1 MKTPLAETTHST
13 KTMTSKKV
21 LSLDLETYSDVDI
34 KLGVYRYVDTP
45 NFRIML
51 CAYAFDDDPVQC
63 VDLASGE
70 QIPPEVR
77 GALTDPDIE
86 VHAFNATFERVCLS
100 KHFNVHI
107 KPDNWWCT
115 QAHAKMYGL
124 PASLDK
130 VAQVLELEEQK
141 DKAGVYLINYFSKP
155 CKPTK
160 TNGGRTRN
168 LPAHAPEKWELFKK
182 YCAQDV
188 NTERAISHYLDE
200 HYSRKL
206 DAEKRNYRINEEI
219 NDRGILID
227 QKLCEAVVDYNNA
240 FAWKALQRSRE
251 LTGLENPNSLSQL
264 KNWLDDHG
272 VNTEGGITKDT
283 VPDMIASV
291 TDPAV
296 REVLQIRADTSK
308 SSVKKYEMML
318 NCMCSDGRA
327 HGVMNYYG
335 ANRTGRYAGR
345 LIQVQNLPRNYMP
358 ELGEIREIV
367 KQEDWEYIECMYDDP
382 QDIFRQLI
390 RTALIAPDGK
400 TFAVADYSAIEART
414 VAWLSGEQWV
424 LDVFAE
430 GKDIYCETAS
440 QAFGVPVEKHGVN
453 SHLRQRGKVMV
464 LALGY
469 GGSISAMRAMD
480 TAKILIDEPDEEIL
494 DMVDRWR
501 KTNPHIVRFWRDAE
515 RCAKKAISTGVTETL
530 RNMKFKYR
538 YGNLFIQLPS
548 GRWLTYF
555 KADLD
560 DNGDITY
567 YGVSDRTQWGK
578 LKTWGGKLVENITQA
593 VARDC
598 IADSLVALIDA
609 GFNPVF
615 HVHDE
620 IICEIPKN
628 QSAEKLK
635 EMEQI
640 MSANNGVWDKGLL
653 HPAPGFTTDYY
664 LKD

>member
-1 MKTPLAETTHST
+1 
-13 KTMTSKKV
+13 MTSKKV
-21 LSLDLETYSDVDI
+21 LSLDLETFSDVDI
-34 KLGVYRYVDTP
+34 KHGVYRYVDTD
-45 NFRIML
+45 NFHILL

-70 QIPPEVR
+70 EIPPEVAS
-77 GALTDPDIE
+77 ALTDPDIE

-100 KHFNVHI
+100 KHLRI
-107 KPDNWWCT
+107 AIPPDNWWCT

-130 VAQVLELEEQK
+130 VAKVLDLEEQK

-160 TNGGRTRN
+160 SNGGRTRN
-168 LPAHAPEKWELFKK
+168 LPDHAPEKWALFKK
-182 YCAQDV
+182 YCIQDV
-188 NTERAISHYLDE
+188 NTERAISHYLDS

-227 QKLCEAVVDYNNA
+227 RKLCEAVVDYNENYS
-240 FAWKALQRSRE
+240 WRMLERSRQ

-272 VNTEGGITKDT
+272 VDTSRGITKDT
-283 VPDMIASV
+283 VPAMIESTA
-291 TDPAV
+291 DPAV
-296 REVLQIRADTSK
+296 KEVLRIRSDTSK
-308 SSVKKYEMML
+308 SSVKKYEAML
-318 NCMCSDGRA
+318 NCMCQDQRV

-345 LIQVQNLPRNYMP
+345 LIQTQNLPRNYIK
-358 ELGEIREIV
+358 ELDELRTIV
-367 KQEDWEYIECMYDDP
+367 RNEDWDFLETVSDEP
-382 QDIFRQLI
+382 QEIFKQLI
-390 RTALIAPDGK
+390 RTALIAPDGH
-400 TFAVADYSAIEART
+400 TFGVADYSAIEART

-424 LDVFAE
+424 LDVFAK

-480 TAKILIDEPDEEIL
+480 TAKILIEEPDSVIQ
-494 DMVDRWR
+494 DMVNRWR
-501 KTNPHIVRFWRDAE
+501 RTNPHIVRFWGDAE
-515 RCAKKAISTGVTETL
+515 RCARAAITTGVTQDL
-530 RNMKFKYR
+530 RNMRFKYR
-538 YGNLFIQLPS
+538 YGNLFVQLPS

-555 KADLD
+555 NAVID
-560 DNGDITY
+560 DEGQICYSGMTDKN
-567 YGVSDRTQWGK
+567 QWGTIH
-578 LKTWGGKLVENITQA
+578 TWGGKLVENITQA

-598 IADSLVALIDA
+598 IADSLVRLTDA
-609 GFNPVF
+609 GFKPVF

-620 IICEIPKN
+620 IICEIDKTE
-628 QSAEKLK
+628 ADAKLK
-635 EMEQI
+635 EMEAL
-640 MSANNGVWDKGLL
+640 MSANGEWDKGLL

>member
-1 MKTPLAETTHST
+1 
-13 KTMTSKKV
+13 MTSKRI
-21 LSLDLETYSDVDI
+21 LSVDLETFSDVDI
-34 KLGVYRYVDTP
+34 KLGVYRYVNTP
-45 NFRIML
+45 NFCILL
-51 CAYAFDDDPVQC
+51 CAYAFNDDPVQ
-63 VDLASGE
+63 VVSLAEGE
-70 QIPPEVR
+70 TLPDEFIK
-77 GALTDPDIE
+77 ALTDPLVE

-100 KHFNVHI
+100 KALHI
-107 KPDNWWCT
+107 HIPPDTFWCT

-130 VAQVLELEEQK
+130 VATVLELEEQK

-160 TNGGRTRN
+160 ANGGRTRN

-188 NTERAISHYLDE
+188 NTERAISHYLDS
-200 HYSRKL
+200 HYSRRL

-227 QKLCEAVVDYNNA
+227 RKLCEAVVDYNNQYS
-240 FAWKALQRSRE
+240 WKALKRSQE

-264 KNWLDDHG
+264 KDWLDDHG
-272 VNTEGGITKDT
+272 CDTSHGITKDT
-283 VPDMIASV
+283 VPDMIASAA
-291 TDPAV
+291 DPAV
-296 REVLQIRADTSK
+296 KEVLQIRADTSK

-318 NCMCSDGRA
+318 NCMCSDQRV

-345 LIQVQNLPRNYMP
+345 LIQTQNLPRNYMP
-358 ELGEIREIV
+358 ELGEVREIV
-367 KQEDWEYIECMYDDP
+367 KQEDWSYIECMYDDP
-382 QDIFRQLI
+382 QDVFKQLI
-390 RTALIAPDGK
+390 RTALIAPEGK

-414 VAWLSGEQWV
+414 VAWLAGEQWV
-424 LDVFAE
+424 LDVFAQ

-469 GGSISAMRAMD
+469 GGSVGAMRAMD
-480 TAKILIDEPDEEIL
+480 TGKILIDEPDSEIL
-494 DMVDRWR
+494 DMVNRWR
-501 KTNPHIVRFWRDAE
+501 KTNPRIVRFWGDAE
-515 RCAKKAISTGVTETL
+515 RCAKQAIQTGVTQDL
-530 RNMKFKYR
+530 RNMRFKYR

-555 KADLD
+555 NASLVD
-560 DNGDITY
+560 GQIRY
-567 YGVSDRTQWGK
+567 YGTSDRSAWVQ
-578 LKTWGGKLVENITQA
+578 LETWGGKLVENITQA

-598 IADSLVALIDA
+598 IADSLVNLIDH
-609 GFNPVF
+609 GFDPVF

-620 IICEIPKN
+620 IICEIPKD
-628 QSAEKLK
+628 SADEKLK

-640 MSANNGVWDKGLL
+640 MSSNNGVWDKGLL

>member
-1 MKTPLAETTHST
+1 
-13 KTMTSKKV
+13 MTSKKV
-21 LSLDLETYSDVDI
+21 LSLDLETFSDVDI
-34 KLGVYRYVDTP
+34 KHGVYRYVDTD
-45 NFRIML
+45 NFHILL

-70 QIPPEVR
+70 EIPPEVVS
-77 GALTDPDIE
+77 ALTDPDIE

-100 KHFNVHI
+100 KHLRIAIPPN
-107 KPDNWWCT
+107 NWWCT

-130 VAQVLELEEQK
+130 VASVLELEEQK

-155 CKPTK
+155 CKPTIS
-160 TNGGRTRN
+160 NGGRKRN

-182 YCAQDV
+182 YCIQDV
-188 NTERAISHYLDE
+188 NTERAISHYLDS

-227 QKLCEAVVDYNNA
+227 RKLCEAVVDYNESYS
-240 FAWKALQRSRE
+240 WRMLERSRQ

-272 VNTEGGITKDT
+272 VDASRGITKDT
-283 VPDMIASV
+283 VPAMIAG
-291 TDPAV
+291 TADPAV
-296 REVLQIRADTSK
+296 KEVLRIRSDTSK
-308 SSVKKYEMML
+308 SSVKKYEAML
-318 NCMCSDGRA
+318 NCMCQDQRV

-345 LIQVQNLPRNYMP
+345 LIQTQNLPRNYIE
-358 ELGEIREIV
+358 ELDELRTIV
-367 KQEDWEYIECMYDDP
+367 RNEDWDFLETVYDEP
-382 QDIFRQLI
+382 QEIFKQLI
-390 RTALIAPDGK
+390 RTALIAPDGY
-400 TFAVADYSAIEART
+400 TFGVADYSAIEART

-424 LDVFAE
+424 LDVFAK

-480 TAKILIDEPDEEIL
+480 TAKILIEEPDSVIQ
-494 DMVDRWR
+494 DMVNRWR
-501 KTNPHIVRFWRDAE
+501 RTNPHIVRFWGDAE
-515 RCAKKAISTGVTETL
+515 RCARSAISTGVTADL
-530 RNMKFKYR
+530 RNMRFKYR
-538 YGNLFIQLPS
+538 YGNLFVQLPS

-555 KADLD
+555 NAVID
-560 DNGDITY
+560 DEGQICYSGMTDKN
-567 YGVSDRTQWGK
+567 QWGTIH
-578 LKTWGGKLVENITQA
+578 TWGGKLVENITQA

-598 IADSLVALIDA
+598 IADSLVRLTDA
-609 GFNPVF
+609 GFKPVF

-620 IICEIPKN
+620 IICEIAKTE
-628 QSAEKLK
+628 ADAKLK
-635 EMEQI
+635 EMEAL
-640 MSANNGVWDKGLL
+640 MSANGEWDKGLL

>member
-1 MKTPLAETTHST
+1 
-13 KTMTSKKV
+13 MTSKKV
-21 LSLDLETYSDVDI
+21 LSLDLETFSDVDI
-34 KLGVYRYVDTP
+34 KFGVYRYVSTP
-45 NFRIML
+45 NFHILL

-70 QIPPEVR
+70 EIPPEVAS
-77 GALTDPDIE
+77 ALTDPDIE

-100 KHFNVHI
+100 KHLRIAIPPN
-107 KPDNWWCT
+107 NWWCT

-130 VAQVLELEEQK
+130 VATVLELEEQK

-160 TNGGRTRN
+160 SNGGRTRN
-168 LPAHAPEKWELFKK
+168 LPAHAPEKWALFKK
-182 YCAQDV
+182 YCIQDV
-188 NTERAISHYLDE
+188 NTERAISHYLDS

-227 QKLCEAVVDYNNA
+227 RKLCEAVVDYNENYS
-240 FAWKALQRSRE
+240 WRMLERSRQ

-272 VNTEGGITKDT
+272 VDTSRGITKDT
-283 VPDMIASV
+283 VPAMIAG
-291 TDPAV
+291 TADPAV
-296 REVLQIRADTSK
+296 REVLRIRSDTSK
-308 SSVKKYEMML
+308 SSVKKYEAML
-318 NCMCSDGRA
+318 NCMCLDQRV

-345 LIQVQNLPRNYMP
+345 LIQTQNLPRNYIK
-358 ELGEIREIV
+358 ELDELRTIV
-367 KQEDWEYIECMYDDP
+367 RNEDWDFLETVYDEP
-382 QDIFRQLI
+382 QEIFKQLI
-390 RTALIAPDGK
+390 RTALIAPDGY
-400 TFAVADYSAIEART
+400 TFGVADYSAIEART

-424 LDVFAE
+424 LDVFAQ

-480 TAKILIDEPDEEIL
+480 TAKILIDEPDNVIQ
-494 DMVDRWR
+494 DMVSRWR
-501 KTNPHIVRFWRDAE
+501 RTNPHIVRFWGDAE
-515 RCAKKAISTGVTETL
+515 RCARAAISTGVTQDL
-530 RNMKFKYR
+530 RNMRFKYR
-538 YGNLFIQLPS
+538 YGNLFVQLPS

-555 KADLD
+555 NAVID
-560 DNGDITY
+560 DEGQICYSGMTDKN
-567 YGVSDRTQWGK
+567 QWGTIH
-578 LKTWGGKLVENITQA
+578 TWGGKLVENITQA

-598 IADSLVALIDA
+598 IADSLVRLTDA
-609 GFNPVF
+609 GFKPVF

-620 IICEIPKN
+620 IICEIAKIE
-628 QSAEKLK
+628 ADAKLK
-635 EMEQI
+635 EMEAL
-640 MSANNGVWDKGLL
+640 MSANGGWDKGLL